1 MALRDAN
8 YVIDVISEIL
18 DEIVTESE
26 NESHPEESYYGES
39 LSLFLSKKPPVISI
53 NQYLRRIMKYSK
65 LEPSTIVLSLIYI
78 DRVCEISNV
87 QLTPYNIHRLL
98 LACLVISIKYNEDD
112 YYSNEYYAKV
122 GGISLKELNVLEYTI
137 LIILNFELF
146 IDNELYE
153 NYENQIKEYEKV

>member
-18 DEIVTESE
+18 DEIIIE
-26 NESHPEESYYGES
+26 NETNIEKTNYDEL
-39 LSLFLSKKPPVISI
+39 LSAFLSKKPPVISI
-53 NQYLRRIMKYSK
+53 NKYLHRFMKYSK
-65 LEPSTIVLSLIYI
+65 LEPSTILIALIYI
-78 DRVCEISNV
+78 DRICEVSNL
-87 QLTPYNIHRLL
+87 QLNSYNIHRLL

-137 LIILNFELF
+137 LIFLNFELF
-146 IDNELYE
+146 IDEALYE
-153 NYENQIKEYEKV
+153 NYENQIQEYERV